1 MAAKFEVGSVY
12 TGKVTGLQAYGAFVA
27 LDEETQG
34 LVHISEVTH
43 GFVKDINEHLSIG
56 DEVQV
61 KVLAVDEEKG
71 KISLSIRATQ
81 AAPERKESKP
91 RKPKAAQ
98 VSEEASAPQ
107 GFNTLK
113 DKLEEWIEQSNRKD
127 LIKKISI
134 KKKHRICMFG
144 AFFMFI

>member
-1 MAAKFEVGSVY
+1 MANFETGSVY
-12 TGKVTGLQAYGAFVA
+12 SGKVTGLQAYGAFVA

-43 GFVKDINEHLSIG
+43 GFVKDINEHLAIG

-61 KVLAVDEEKG
+61 KVLSVDENSG

-81 AAPERKESKP
+81 EAPEKKEA
-91 RKPKAAQ
+91 KPKKQIQSAQKDAA
-98 VSEEASAPQ
+98 SSQ

-127 LIKKISI
+127 LIKK
-134 KKKHRICMFG
+134 
-144 AFFMFI
+144 

>member
-1 MAAKFEVGSVY
+1 MATKFEVGSVY

-61 KVLAVDEEKG
+61 KVLSVDENAG

-81 AAPERKESKP
+81 EAPERKESKSKKQRP
-91 RKPKAAQ
+91 QQ
-98 VSEEASAPQ
+98 VKEEAAAPQ

-127 LIKKISI
+127 LIKK
-134 KKKHRICMFG
+134 
-144 AFFMFI
+144 

>member
-1 MAAKFEVGSVY
+1 MATKFEVGSVY

-61 KVLAVDEEKG
+61 KVLSVDENAG

-81 AAPERKESKP
+81 EAPERKESKP
-91 RKPKAAQ
+91 KKQRPQQ
-98 VSEEASAPQ
+98 VKEEAAAPQ

-127 LIKKISI
+127 LIKK
-134 KKKHRICMFG
+134 
-144 AFFMFI
+144 

>member
-1 MAAKFEVGSVY
+1 MATKFEVGSVY

-61 KVLAVDEEKG
+61 KVLSVDEKAG

-81 AAPERKESKP
+81 DAPERKESKP
-91 RKPKAAQ
+91 KKQRPQQ
-98 VSEEASAPQ
+98 VKEEAAAPQ

-127 LIKKISI
+127 LIKK
-134 KKKHRICMFG
+134 
-144 AFFMFI
+144 

>member
-1 MAAKFEVGSVY
+1 MATKFEVGSVY

-61 KVLAVDEEKG
+61 KVLSVDEKAG

-81 AAPERKESKP
+81 EAPERKESKP
-91 RKPKAAQ
+91 KKQRPQQ
-98 VSEEASAPQ
+98 VKEEAAAPQ

-113 DKLEEWIEQSNRKD
+113 DKLEEWIEQSNRTD
-127 LIKKISI
+127 LIKK
-134 KKKHRICMFG
+134 
-144 AFFMFI
+144 

>member
-1 MAAKFEVGSVY
+1 MATKFEVGSVY

-61 KVLAVDEEKG
+61 KVLSVDENAG

-81 AAPERKESKP
+81 DAPERKESKP
-91 RKPKAAQ
+91 KKQRPQQ
-98 VSEEASAPQ
+98 VKEEAATPQ

-127 LIKKISI
+127 LIKK
-134 KKKHRICMFG
+134 
-144 AFFMFI
+144 